1 MSAGARAHHLISK
14 PHAATVKKRKY
25 KRERERK
32 KIIDALRKRE
42 TAEVGAKRNEWTCP
56 ICIRSMNWASRES
69 HLAGALHEDVLK
81 RKRSNAGSACN
92 NDATGPHALWTC
104 EVCARTMSIISKDT
118 HLSGRSHARSF
129 AEKNNKLRQ
138 LEDLELRQLKQEV
151 QMHYWTCDI
160 CIVSMVCTS
169 RNEHLSGKRHRR
181 VARNREETRYRGIMA
196 VRKDERPL
204 RGVRALDEME
214 KLERWWSC
222 GVCCYT
228 MDCGYRD
235 RHLLSKMH
243 ARSVKKHEETM
254 ARELKREAQN
264 RKWKEEQLKLE
275 QLKRQWTCDVCN
287 LSMHSVY
294 RDAHLI
300 SRRHT
305 HFVRQREEK
314 VAREL
319 KREAQIRKRREE
331 QLERQWTC
339 DICDRSMDRI
349 CRDAHLFSRR
359 HTRNVREHEKAV
371 DRGLK
376 REAQDRTRREEQL
389 ERQWTCDV
397 CRRTMDSNCRN
408 VHLFGKRHARVV
420 RKREAVKA

>member
-1 MSAGARAHHLISK
+1 MSAGARAYHLISK

-25 KRERERK
+25 KRERKRK

-42 TAEVGAKRNEWTCP
+42 TAEVRAKRNEWTCL

-104 EVCARTMSIISKDT
+104 EICARTMSMIPKGT

-160 CIVSMVCTS
+160 CIVSMVCTW

-214 KLERWWSC
+214 QLERWWWSC
-222 GVCCYT
+222 HVCCYT
-228 MDCGYRD
+228 MNCGNRD
-235 RHLLSKMH
+235 RHLLGKMH
-243 ARSVKKHEETM
+243 ARSVKKREETV

-264 RKWKEEQLKLE
+264 RKWREEQLKRREEKHKRE
-275 QLKRQWTCDVCN
+275 QRNRQWAWYTCDVCD
-287 LSMHSVY
+287 LSIHSIY
-294 RDAHLI
+294 QDAHLI

-305 HFVRQREEK
+305 RYVR
-314 VAREL
+314 
-319 KREAQIRKRREE
+319 KRE
-331 QLERQWTC
+331 
-339 DICDRSMDRI
+339 
-349 CRDAHLFSRR
+349 
-359 HTRNVREHEKAV
+359 
-371 DRGLK
+371 
-376 REAQDRTRREEQL
+376 RREEQL

-397 CRRTMDSNCRN
+397 CDRSMDNTCRDAHLFSKRHTRNVRESEEAVARELEREAQDRKRREEQLEGKWTCDICHRTMGSVCRN
-408 VHLFGKRHARVV
+408 AHLFGKSHARVV
-420 RKREAVKA
+420 REREAVEVYKLE